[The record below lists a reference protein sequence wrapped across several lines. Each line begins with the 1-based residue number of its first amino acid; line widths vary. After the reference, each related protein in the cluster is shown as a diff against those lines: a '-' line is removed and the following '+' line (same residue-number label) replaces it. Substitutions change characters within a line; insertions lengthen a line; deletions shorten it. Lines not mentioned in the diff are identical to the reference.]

1 MRPVVPP
8 PLIGA
13 VIAFAMWSVARATPD
28 LDVDLTAWRP
38 IAVAV
43 AAAGLAIDLIS
54 VAAFFRR
61 RTTVNPLTPEKTQKL
76 VIDGF
81 YRFSRNPMYLGMLL
95 MLIGWALWLGHAF
108 AFAWPALFVWLIN
121 EMQIKPEERALEE
134 KFGEAYIAYKR
145 RVRRW
150 I

>member
-1 MRPVVPP
+1 MRPVIPP
-8 PLIGA
+8 PAIGA
-13 VIAFAMWSVARATPD
+13 LLALGMWTWAWATPEMAFD
-28 LDVDLTAWRP
+28 LSFWRP
-38 IAVAV
+38 LAFVFG
-43 AAAGLAIDLIS
+43 AAGLAIDLTS

-61 RTTVNPLTPEKTQKL
+61 KTTVNPMTPEKTRRL
-76 VIDGF
+76 VVDGF

-95 MLIGWALWLGHAF
+95 MLIGWALWLGHPFGF
-108 AFAWPALFVWLIN
+108 AGPALFIWLIN

-134 KFGEAYIAYKR
+134 IFGEEYLAYKA